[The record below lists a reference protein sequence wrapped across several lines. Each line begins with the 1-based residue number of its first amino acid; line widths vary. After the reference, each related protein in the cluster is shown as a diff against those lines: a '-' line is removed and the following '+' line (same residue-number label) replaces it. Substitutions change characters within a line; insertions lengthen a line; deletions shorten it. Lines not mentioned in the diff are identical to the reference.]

1 VSGVDDAW
9 PAGRPV
15 ETAGALTAQR
25 SLQPLGLAW
34 KGSSGEHPFGVVVDA
49 PESLVGRDAEIARIS
64 SFLDDVPTGP
74 IALLI
79 AGEAGIGKTSV
90 WGAGL
95 RIAAERSFRVLVTR
109 PAESDIQL
117 PFSGLDD
124 LLHEALSDVLPD
136 LPPPQQRALSAALLL
151 EDSGTRPPDVR
162 SLSVACREALRLLA
176 RQSPVLIA
184 VDDIQWLDEPSVTVL
199 THALRR
205 LDADPIGLLGTVR
218 GGGDADR
225 RFITAV
231 PRARAARL
239 SLGPLALGA
248 IHRLVIAQFKQ
259 SMPRPTLVRI
269 HELSGGN
276 PFFALEIVR
285 ALLSRG
291 GTVRPGEPFP
301 VPEDLQGL
309 LRLRLDGLP
318 AEARAVLPV
327 VALLADRSIAVIHR
341 IAPSAAPGLEGALDA
356 DVLRVEAER
365 VRFTHPLLASAVLSR
380 LLPETVRALHRRIA
394 AHLDDPEERARHL
407 ALGTEAPDAFVAEA
421 LDHAARHA
429 VNRGAPNVA
438 AELKELAASLT
449 PDHTVED
456 RRRRTLDAAR
466 SWSVSGDLQRAIA
479 MASEMLAEPLT
490 PSERADTLLFLA
502 EARVDDVAELTR
514 LAEEAL
520 AQSSGDVRRSI
531 TALRL
536 LADAHL
542 QRGDLKASD
551 VDARKALELAE
562 TERDPRLLVPVLA
575 VVSLNAIFAG
585 DPQTEMVHRA
595 VAMEDET
602 PGLQGYDSPTVTLAW
617 WLMCQD
623 RLDEARSRF
632 HDALAR
638 TLAAGDQAARQAM
651 LLHLVELECRAGN
664 WIVALRLA
672 DEMVEGA
679 EQFGMAFQ
687 GAAALYPRALVD
699 ACLGRVEEARAAAS
713 EGLASSQASHDEIF
727 EAQNASVLGFI
738 ELSLGNAA
746 AADRYLRP
754 VADRLEE
761 LGWGE
766 PSVYRVL
773 PNAIE
778 ALVAIGELDE
788 ARRLLRRLEKQGRA
802 ARSRWAEACA
812 GRCRGLVLAA
822 EGNLHGALR
831 ALDKA
836 LKVHELIPVPF
847 EHARTLLVLGI
858 CQRRAKQWAAARR
871 SMQRALDTF
880 RTLGARLWAERAE
893 VELGRIG
900 GRAASPL
907 ELTETERR
915 VASLVAEGL
924 SNREVADRLFVSVRT
939 VEGHL
944 SGAYRKL
951 GVRSRTE
958 LARELRPEADVRSYA
973 EERSAQVKST

>member
-1 VSGVDDAW
+1 
-9 PAGRPV
+9 
-15 ETAGALTAQR
+15 
-25 SLQPLGLAW
+25 
-34 KGSSGEHPFGVVVDA
+34 VDA
-49 PESLVGRDAEIARIS
+49 PQSLVGRDAEIARIS
-64 SFLDDVPTGP
+64 SFLDDVPTGAA
-74 IALLI
+74 ALLI

-90 WGAGL
+90 WGEGL

-109 PAESDIQL
+109 PAETDIQL

-124 LLHEALSDVLPD
+124 LFRGALSDVLPD
-136 LPPPQQRALSAALLL
+136 LPHPQQRALGAALLL
-151 EDSGTRPPDVR
+151 EDPGATPPDVR

-176 RQSPVLIA
+176 RQSPVVIA
-184 VDDIQWLDEPSVTVL
+184 VDDIQWLDEPSAAVL

-205 LDADPIGLLGTVR
+205 LEADPIGLLGTVR

-225 RFITAV
+225 GLIAAV
-231 PRARAARL
+231 PRTRAVRL

-248 IHRLVIAQFKQ
+248 IHRLVIERFEQGL
-259 SMPRPTLVRI
+259 PRPTLVRI
-269 HELSGGN
+269 HELCGGN
-276 PFFALEIVR
+276 PFYALEIVR
-285 ALLSRG
+285 ALLSRSG
-291 GTVRPGEPFP
+291 IVRPGEPLP
-301 VPEDLQGL
+301 VPEDLQAL

-341 IAPSAAPGLEGALDA
+341 IAPSVAAAGLEAAIDA
-356 DVLRVEAER
+356 DVLRVDAER

-380 LLPETVRALHRRIA
+380 LLPEIVRSVHRRIA
-394 AHLDDPEERARHL
+394 AHVNDPEERARHL
-407 ALGTEAPDAFVAEA
+407 ALGTEAADASVAEA

-429 VNRGAPNVA
+429 ANRGAPNVA
-438 AELKELAASLT
+438 AELEELAASLT
-449 PDHTVED
+449 LDDAVGD
-456 RRRRTLDAAR
+456 RRRRTLGAAR
-466 SWSVSGDLQRAIA
+466 LWSVSGDLQRAIA
-479 MASEMLAEPLT
+479 MASAMLAEPLT
-490 PSERADTLLFLA
+490 PSERADALLFLA
-502 EARVDDVAELTR
+502 EARIDDVDEMTR
-514 LAEEAL
+514 LAEEA
-520 AQSSGDVRRSI
+520 AARSSGDARRSI
-531 TALRL
+531 AAFRL
-536 LADAHL
+536 LADARMG
-542 QRGDLKASD
+542 RGDLKAAA
-551 VDARKALELAE
+551 VHARKALELAE
-562 TERDPRLLVPVLA
+562 VERDPVLLVPVLA
-575 VVSLNAIFAG
+575 MVSLIALWSG

-623 RLDEARSRF
+623 RLDEARERF

-638 TLAAGDQAARQAM
+638 ALAAGDQATRLAM
-651 LLHLVELECRAGN
+651 LLHLVELEYRAGN
-664 WIVALRLA
+664 WAVALRLA
-672 DEMVEGA
+672 DEMIEGA

-699 ACLGRVEEARAAAS
+699 AVLGRVEEARAAAS
-713 EGLASSQASHDEIF
+713 DGLASSHVSHDDIF
-727 EAQNASVLGFI
+727 EAQNASVLGFLQ
-738 ELSLGNAA
+738 LSLGNAA
-746 AADRYLRP
+746 AADPYLRP

-778 ALVAIGELDE
+778 ALAALGELDE
-788 ARRLLRRLEKQGRA
+788 ARRLLRRLDKRGRE

-822 EGNLHGALR
+822 EGDLHGALA

-836 LKVHELIPVPF
+836 LKVHERIPVPF

-871 SMQRALDTF
+871 SIQRALDMF
-880 RTLGARLWAERAE
+880 RELGARLWAERAE
-893 VELGRIG
+893 AELGRIG

-924 SNREVADRLFVSVRT
+924 SNREVADLLFVSVRT

-958 LARELRPEADVRSYA
+958 LARELRPEADVRSHPQ
-973 EERSAQVKST
+973 ERSAQVKST